1 MERRHGSSDD
11 PEETPS
17 GVYRASLNGTGKH
30 RPIPQRPPG
39 MARVDHPPST
49 SKIERPYAPKVARP
63 EPQRVDRPPRQA
75 FALRNLRRHSLLILP
90 VIFVICALLA
100 CGIGYAAFN
109 YANGLNMSNA
119 PALVASDFLVSLSHQ
134 DYDQAYK
141 DLGVTITLQLS
152 PTEFAQQAKN
162 ADRCYGQVTNY
173 VETSGSAVNQ
183 GNSQSY
189 GYTVGRSKLAKPY
202 QLRLTL
208 QQNQDTSNSWRISSY
223 GGNLGPDQA
232 VC

>member
-1 MERRHGSSDD
+1 M
-11 PEETPS
+11 
-17 GVYRASLNGTGKH
+17 
-30 RPIPQRPPG
+30 
-39 MARVDHPPST
+39 
-49 SKIERPYAPKVARP
+49 
-63 EPQRVDRPPRQA
+63 
-75 FALRNLRRHSLLILP
+75 
-90 VIFVICALLA
+90 ICALLA
-100 CGIGYAAFN
+100 CVIGYAAFN
-109 YANGLNMSNA
+109 YATGLGMSNA
-119 PALVASDFLVSLSHQ
+119 PALVANDFLASLSHQ

-162 ADRCYGQVTNY
+162 ADRCHGQITNY
-173 VETSGSAVNQ
+173 AETSGSAVNQ

-189 GYTVGRSKLAKPY
+189 SYTLSRSKLAKPY

-208 QQNQDTSNSWRISSY
+208 QQNQDTANSWRISSY